1 MVTDSLSATDGSG
14 RSNRSAP
21 VKSYSEQ
28 VHEHFPYYLA
38 IGMTYELYWEGD
50 PQLVKDY
57 RKADELRRQRVNE
70 DQWWQ
75 GMYIYNA
82 LCCVA
87 PIFRDLAKKGTKAHP
102 YPDTPYA
109 INKKQKEIQEETK
122 ERKNAEAGKRYMEGF
137 MAKFN
142 TRFEK
147 S

>member
-1 MVTDSLSATDGSG
+1 MVTDSLSSTVGG
-14 RSNRSAP
+14 GKPAP
-21 VKSYSEQ
+21 RESYSEQ
-28 VHEHFPYYLA
+28 FHEQFPYYLA

-50 PQLVKDY
+50 PQLAREY
-57 RKADELRRQRVNE
+57 RKADKLRRQRTNE
-70 DQWWQ
+70 DQWLQ

-87 PIFRDLAKKGTKAHP
+87 PIFRDFAKKGTKAHP

-109 INKKQKEIQEETK
+109 LEKKQKEIQEENK
-122 ERKNAEAGKRYMEGF
+122 ERKNAEAGKRYLEGF

-142 TRFEK
+142 QRFN